1 MQAITALEDEA
12 LIHLPQWRVWDLLT
26 DWTSAPLWMPGVDS
40 MLAVGPAVP
49 GQVLR
54 YVSAEHERELT
65 VATVERGSALTLA
78 TGSDGADVRVEYGY
92 LLVAEADRTR
102 LRLRVGIR
110 LNDAVTDGA
119 DELRAA
125 LAEAESGQLEA
136 FRAYAEKAP

>member
-1 MQAITALEDEA
+1 MESITALEDEV

-26 DWTSAPLWMPGVDS
+26 DWVSAPLWMPGVDS

-49 GQVLR
+49 GQTLR
-54 YVSAEHERELT
+54 YRSADHERELT
-65 VATVERGSALTLA
+65 VATVEPGSALTLA
-78 TGSDGADVRVEYGY
+78 AGSDGADVRVEYGY
-92 LLVAEADRTR
+92 LLVAEGDRTR

-110 LNDAVTDGA
+110 LDHAAADGA
-119 DELRAA
+119 DELREA